1 MQDLEVTHAQ
11 QNTRSVLDRSQQQ
24 QQAVTTFEVLE
35 SRQFSLALA
44 VVLCCVVLLYCVEQG
59 HLALVVVEQ
68 QN

>member
-11 QNTRSVLDRSQQQ
+11 QNTRRVLDRSQQQ
-24 QQAVTTFEVLE
+24 QQAVTTFDVLE
-35 SRQFSLALA
+35 SWQISLAWV
-44 VVLCCVVLLYCVEQG
+44 VVLWCCVEQG